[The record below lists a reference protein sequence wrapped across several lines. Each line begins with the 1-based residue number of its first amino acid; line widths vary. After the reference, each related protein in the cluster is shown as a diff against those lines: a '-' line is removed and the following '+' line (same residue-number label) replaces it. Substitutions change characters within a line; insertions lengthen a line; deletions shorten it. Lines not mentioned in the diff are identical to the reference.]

1 MQQQSCNCLHELAVV
16 ARVHMRVLSSA
27 RHYLRSSIAYA
38 ADTATTTNT
47 SYTTLQ
53 QTMERRA
60 QAPPPAGDDE
70 AGGQWQGGRG
80 TDDPS
85 REDKIGALFS
95 AMAANPWACLLGVW
109 ALFVCWCLLALWGYQ
124 LYLVA
129 IAQTTNERVRGVY
142 HSGNNPHDRGVLRN
156 CAAFLCAPVPP
167 SRVPSMW
174 RTVQVNSS
182 SSSSSSGKGDSSSSS
197 SSGSGLPVLSDADVK
212 REMQAAAAARAAHAA
227 AAAAAKD
234 AAITSSSSS
243 FAGASSRPCS
253 YSADIDP
260 ALTTFADVATSG
272 DYALEPVLQLQS
284 QQNAEQDAQQSTE
297 RQLASAEPLS
307 QEAHTDSH
315 ADSDE
320 FTAAKAGHTHSTA
333 EATAEQSPTAAAH
346 SADSLPN
353 DSSKGSEFDLDRD
366 GAADE
371 QRTSS
376 SSGAVDSSS
385 AALLPDT
392 SPVRIAADRLGALA
406 LVSGVP
412 DEALP

>member
-1 MQQQSCNCLHELAVV
+1 
-16 ARVHMRVLSSA
+16 
-27 RHYLRSSIAYA
+27 
-38 ADTATTTNT
+38 
-47 SYTTLQ
+47 
-53 QTMERRA
+53 MERRA
-60 QAPPPAGDDE
+60 QAPPSEGADE

-95 AMAANPWACLLGVW
+95 AMAANPWACLLGIW

-182 SSSSSSGKGDSSSSS
+182 SSSSSKGDSSSSS
-197 SSGSGLPVLSDADVK
+197 SSDGSGLPVLSDADVK
-212 REMQAAAAARAAHAA
+212 REMQAAAAARATHAA

-234 AAITSSSSS
+234 AAITSSSSSS

-260 ALTTFADVATSG
+260 ALTTFADDATSG
-272 DYALEPVLQLQS
+272 EYALEPVLQLQS
-284 QQNAEQDAQQSTE
+284 QQNAEQDAVQSAEQQLE
-297 RQLASAEPLS
+297 SAEPLS

-315 ADSDE
+315 ADSSE
-320 FTAAKAGHTHSTA
+320 LKGAEEAHTHSTA
-333 EATAEQSPTAAAH
+333 AAIAKHTSPTAATD
-346 SADSLPN
+346 SADLLPN
-353 DSSKGSEFDLDRD
+353 DSSKGSEFGTA
-366 GAADE
+366 GAAAE
-371 QRTSS
+371 ERTSS

-385 AALLPDT
+385 AAPIPDT
-392 SPVRIAADRLGALA
+392 SPVQIAADRLGALA

-412 DEALP
+412 EEALP

>member
-1 MQQQSCNCLHELAVV
+1 MSIDSIEHCTAYQSSLLTMLH
-16 ARVHMRVLSSA
+16 S
-27 RHYLRSSIAYA
+27 
-38 ADTATTTNT
+38 NT
-47 SYTTLQ
+47 SYTAAATATTITAHTTLP

-60 QAPPPAGDDE
+60 QAPPPGGDDE

-174 RTVQVNSS
+174 RTVQVS

-197 SSGSGLPVLSDADVK
+197 NSGAGNGLPVLSDADVK
-212 REMQAAAAARAAHAA
+212 REIQAAAAARAAHAA

-243 FAGASSRPCS
+243 FTGASSRPCS
-253 YSADIDP
+253 YSVDIDP
-260 ALTTFADVATSG
+260 ALTTFADDATSG
-272 DYALEPVLQLQS
+272 EYALEPVLQLQS
-284 QQNAEQDAQQSTE
+284 QQNAEQSAEQ
-297 RQLASAEPLS
+297 QLASAEPLP

-315 ADSDE
+315 ADRDE
-320 FTAAKAGHTHSTA
+320 LGVAEQGHIHSTA
-333 EATAEQSPTAAAH
+333 AATAEQSPIAASP
-346 SADSLPN
+346 SADVLPN
-353 DSSKGSEFDLDRD
+353 DSSEGSELDTAGNAGD
-366 GAADE
+366 AAE

-376 SSGAVDSSS
+376 SGAVDRNT
-385 AALLPDT
+385 AAPLPDT
-392 SPVRIAADRLGALA
+392 SPVRIAADRIGALA

-412 DEALP
+412 EEALP